1 MSKVDLAKILIEN
14 EWYNKTL
21 SFIAKAYKIDD
32 KTMELMINGS
42 QPTINDEILKK
53 YVQKVDEILNAK
65 ETDVEENND
74 AKEQTK

>member
-1 MSKVDLAKILIEN
+1 MSKVDLAKVLIEN

-32 KTMELMINGS
+32 ATLQLMINGT

-53 YVQKVDEILNAK
+53 YEDKVDEILNAK
-65 ETDVEENND
+65 DEEPK
-74 AKEQTK
+74 KEVKDGDKK

>member
-53 YVQKVDEILNAK
+53 YEQKVDEILNAK
-65 ETDVEENND
+65 ETDAEENND
-74 AKEQTK
+74 TKEQTK